1 MRPKHLY
8 KDDGKLYV
16 RYMPRQPRFKV
27 ARRFQKPPNFSSV
40 AHSVLDTAKARWKY
54 MQRMKALFAGRPLT
68 FIWEADQRSSPAGE
82 VAIPPSTPDRQ
93 VEIRHA
99 RKIKMS
105 STEMNASLRSD
116 EEDMREDEEEEEE
129 EIPLGQRSPPPPPKN
144 KNAKKNKDQEEVVKL
159 WDRYTKIMEKAT
171 GVLSGCKSS
180 SGPVHAPSAK
190 IFRYIYLIRIYILI

>member
-8 KDDGKLYV
+8 KDDNKLYV
-16 RYMPRQPRFKV
+16 KYIPRRPRFKV
-27 ARRFQKPPNFSSV
+27 PRQFQKPPNFSSV
-40 AHSVLDTAKARWKY
+40 ADSVLDTAKARWKY

-68 FIWEADQRSSPAGE
+68 FIWEADQRSPGE

-93 VEIRHA
+93 ETQIRHA

-105 STEMNASLRSD
+105 SKEINESMGSD
-116 EEDMREDEEEEEE
+116 DHEEEEE
-129 EIPLGQRSPPPPPKN
+129 EIPLPGQRSPPPPKKK
-144 KNAKKNKDQEEVVKL
+144 KNAKKNKDQEEVDEL

-180 SGPVHAPSAK
+180 SGSCK
-190 IFRYIYLIRIYILI
+190 NISLYIYDSHLYIDLIRIPFPLP